1 MNQLELVEILK
12 KQLGIRKTDAK
23 AAVQLFFDN
32 MAETLI
38 RGDRVEIRG
47 MCTFYVKHYKAYVG
61 RNPKTGKEI
70 QVPPKKQPYFKAGKQ
85 LKELVDK

>member
-1 MNQLELVEILK
+1 MNQLELIEALK
-12 KQLGIRKTDAK
+12 EQLGLRKSDAK
-23 AAVQLFFDN
+23 AAVQLFFDDL
-32 MAETLI
+32 AEALI

-61 RNPKTGKEI
+61 RNPKTGAAI

-85 LKELVDK
+85 LKELVDN